1 MENVLNIS
9 ALVKQYGRITAV
21 NNLSMKVPE
30 ASVFGILGPNGSGKT
45 TTLSIILGIV
55 NADSGYFD
63 WFDGLNASESRMN
76 IGSLLEK
83 PNFYPYLTAVENLK
97 ITADIKEIP
106 YTNIAEVLDTVSLLD
121 RKDSKFSTFST
132 GMKQRLGIANAL
144 LANPDVLVLD
154 EPTNGLDP
162 QGISDIRQ
170 IIIALGDSGKT
181 IILASHLLD
190 EVEKVCSHVAVIK
203 KGKLLASGPVADAL
217 NAEGKIVL
225 AADNLSQLSSFLSKH
240 YNISKIEKED
250 DKLVIPMGTLY
261 PAEIN
266 QKLSKAGIYLKH
278 LSIRQKSLESQFLE
292 LTADDDD

>member
-1 MENVLNIS
+1 MENVLCIS
-9 ALVKQYGRITAV
+9 ALVKRYGRITAV
-21 NNLSMKVPE
+21 NNLSLQVPE

-55 NADSGYFD
+55 NADSGNFD
-63 WFDGLNASESRMN
+63 WFGGLGASESRLN

-83 PNFYPYLTAVENLK
+83 PNFYPYLSAEQNLK
-97 ITADIKEIP
+97 ITADIK
-106 YTNIAEVLDTVSLLD
+106 NIAYSNIFEVLETVSLLD

-162 QGISDIRQ
+162 QGISDVRA
-170 IIIALGDSGKT
+170 IIQKIGNLGKT

-203 KGKLLASGPVADAL
+203 KGKLLVCGAVSDAL
-217 NAEGKIVL
+217 NPEEKIE
-225 AADNLSQLSSFLSKH
+225 LSANDLTQLSEFLKKH
-240 YNISKIEKED
+240 YKIKNIDKED
-250 DKLVIPMGTLY
+250 DKLVIPMGSLQ
-261 PAEIN
+261 AADIN
-266 QKLSKAGIYLKH
+266 KKLANAGIYLTH
-278 LSIRQKSLESQFLE
+278 LSVRQKSLESQFLE
-292 LTADDDD
+292 LTADDDN